1 MPESL
6 TPKTPRHARPHRRVA
21 VAAAL
26 LALMVAPLS
35 VAWAQDNTT
44 SDEAKA
50 DHVLHMEV
58 GEMYFQLSGQEKN
71 ASFTLTS
78 GETYAIE
85 FHNVGH
91 VMHEIQL
98 GRDPGTENGHPHDYQ
113 TLLFDGVET
122 TVATGG
128 ASTISDTLAEIQLQP
143 DAIATLTFTLP
154 ASAAGTW
161 EIGCFQ
167 PGHYEAGMHAPVIVQ

>member
-1 MPESL
+1 MHEAP
-6 TPKTPRHARPHRRVA
+6 TTKTTHRARPHRRLA
-21 VAAAL
+21 VTAAL

-35 VAWAQDNTT
+35 VAWAQDNSA
-44 SDEAKA
+44 SDEAKP

-58 GEMYFQLSGQEKN
+58 GEMYFQLSGQDKN
-71 ASFTLTS
+71 ASFTLNS
-78 GETYAIE
+78 GESYAIE

-98 GRDPGTENGHPHDYQ
+98 GRDPGMEDGHPHDYQ

-122 TVATGG
+122 TVATGDV
-128 ASTISDTLAEIQLQP
+128 ATISDTLAEIQLQP

>member
-1 MPESL
+1 MHEAP
-6 TPKTPRHARPHRRVA
+6 TTKTTHRARPHRRVA
-21 VAAAL
+21 VVAAL
-26 LALMVAPLS
+26 LALTMAPLS
-35 VAWAQDNTT
+35 VAWAQDNSA
-44 SDEAKA
+44 SDEAKP

-58 GEMYFQLSGQEKN
+58 GEMYFQLSGQDKN
-71 ASFTLTS
+71 ASFTLNS
-78 GETYAIE
+78 GESYAIE

-98 GRDPGTENGHPHDYQ
+98 GRDPGMEDGHPHDYQ

-122 TVATGG
+122 TVATGDV
-128 ASTISDTLAEIQLQP
+128 STISDTLAEIQLQP
-143 DAIATLTFTLP
+143 DAIATLNFTLP